1 MREEE
6 KNEQKQEQIAPRLQE
21 GPAGSLAVTLGHMPS
36 AAAGWPAS
44 STWAGF
50 LSPVNHS
57 LVFRFSNCVP
67 EMYMRGTASPLEGRL
82 QFFSL
87 LHVGLPCII
96 LFGIHKRVPLRN
108 NSNTSL
114 KITKYLEITGVQELS
129 GSVFF

>member
-6 KNEQKQEQIAPRLQE
+6 ENEQKQEQIAPCLQE
-21 GPAGSLAVTLGHMPS
+21 GPTGSFAVTLGHMPS
-36 AAAGWPAS
+36 AAGWLAS

-50 LSPVNHS
+50 LLPVNHS
-57 LVFRFSNCVP
+57 LVLRFSNCVP
-67 EMYMRGTASPLEGRL
+67 EMCRRGTASPLEGCL

-87 LHVGLPCII
+87 LHAGLPCII
-96 LFGIHKRVPLRN
+96 LFGKHQRVPLRN

-114 KITKYLEITGVQELS
+114 KITKYLEITGVQELC

>member
-50 LSPVNHS
+50 FHVS
-57 LVFRFSNCVP
+57 LRNAATVWIK
-67 EMYMRGTASPLEGRL
+67 AA
-82 QFFSL
+82 
-87 LHVGLPCII
+87 
-96 LFGIHKRVPLRN
+96 LFGGLRGGRAEPCPGEVTGPYEGHRPL
-108 NSNTSL
+108 
-114 KITKYLEITGVQELS
+114 
-129 GSVFF
+129 